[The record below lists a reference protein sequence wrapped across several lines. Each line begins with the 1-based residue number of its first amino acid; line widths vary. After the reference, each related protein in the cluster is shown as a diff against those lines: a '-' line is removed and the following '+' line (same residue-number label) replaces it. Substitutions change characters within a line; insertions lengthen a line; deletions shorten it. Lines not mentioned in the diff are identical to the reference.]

1 MIEQRFYNKTTECQG
16 FRKNVNRGEAEGA
29 EGNEELE
36 PQMAQKNTDNRGG
49 GDFNAD
55 LGGGSRMNTD
65 KTGYTENTEDT
76 DFTEGK

>member
-1 MIEQRFYNKTTECQG
+1 M
-16 FRKNVNRGEAEGA
+16 
-29 EGNEELE
+29 E